1 MKTQV
6 YGLDGASVREI
17 ELSDEVFNREVS
29 EGSIYH
35 AIRNEAANRR
45 VGTAST
51 KDRGEVQG
59 SGKKPWKQKGTGRAR
74 AGHKR
79 SPVWV
84 GGGKVFG
91 PKPRDYGYN
100 LPRKVKRLAIKSI
113 LSLKTQSEALR
124 VVTDFTVQSGK
135 TKELVTAISKLVSE
149 ERTVLILKD
158 DDVMMRRAGR
168 NVPWLNLLSYNRLAA
183 HDLFYARKLLL
194 LETAAQKLNEFY
206 GPDGAV
212 KPEGA
217 EKSAK
222 TIDKKEQPAP
232 ESGATRVRGA
242 AKGAKAK
249 QKTKMKPKQKPEGRA
264 KPASGKTGSAKKRA
278 GGKGAKE

>member
-6 YGLDGASVREI
+6 YGLDGSRVREI
-17 ELSDEVFNREVS
+17 ELADDVFGREVS

-35 AIRNEAANRR
+35 AIRNELANRR

-91 PKPRDYGYN
+91 PKPRDYSYS
-100 LPRKVKRLAIKSI
+100 LPKKVKRLAIKSI
-113 LSLKTQSEALR
+113 LSLKNKGDNLR
-124 VVTDFTVQSGK
+124 VVTDFTVESGK
-135 TKELVTAISKLVSE
+135 TKDLVTALKALAGS

-158 DDVMMRRAGR
+158 DDAMLRRAGR
-168 NVPWLNLLSYNRLAA
+168 NLPWLNLLSFNRLEA
-183 HDLFYARKLLL
+183 HELFYARKLLL
-194 LETAAQKLNEFY
+194 LEGAALKLNEFF
-206 GPDGAV
+206 GQ
-212 KPEGA
+212 
-217 EKSAK
+217 S
-222 TIDKKEQPAP
+222 
-232 ESGATRVRGA
+232 
-242 AKGAKAK
+242 KG
-249 QKTKMKPKQKPEGRA
+249 
-264 KPASGKTGSAKKRA
+264 GSA
-278 GGKGAKE
+278 

>member
-6 YGLDGASVREI
+6 YGLDGSAVREI
-17 ELSDEVFNREVS
+17 ELADDVFGREVS

-35 AIRNEAANRR
+35 AIRNELANRR

-91 PKPRDYGYN
+91 PKPRDYSYS

-113 LSLKTQSEALR
+113 LSLKNKGDSLR
-124 VVTDFTVQSGK
+124 VVTDFTVESGK
-135 TKELVTAISKLVSE
+135 TKDLVAALKALAGP
-149 ERTVLILKD
+149 ERTVLILRD
-158 DDVMMRRAGR
+158 DDAMIRRAGR
-168 NVPWLNLLSYNRLAA
+168 NVPWLSLLSFNRLEA
-183 HDLFYARKLLL
+183 HELFYARKLLL
-194 LETAAQKLNEFY
+194 QEGAALKLNEFF
-206 GPDGAV
+206 G
-212 KPEGA
+212 
-217 EKSAK
+217 S
-222 TIDKKEQPAP
+222 
-232 ESGATRVRGA
+232 VRG
-242 AKGAKAK
+242 
-249 QKTKMKPKQKPEGRA
+249 
-264 KPASGKTGSAKKRA
+264 GSA
-278 GGKGAKE
+278 